1 MFRQLHMAAA
11 GDLRLFG
18 LLLFFLMFV
27 AVLVR
32 FYLLRRGDDFV
43 ALAHLP
49 LEDDEGAGQASN
61 QERRS

>member
-1 MFRQLHMAAA
+1 MFRQLHLAAA

-32 FYLLRRGDDFV
+32 FYVLRRRDDFNH
-43 ALAHLP
+43 LAHLP
-49 LEDDEGAGQASN
+49 LQDDAATREQTP
-61 QERRS
+61 